1 MSPENGS
8 SKSRTGTL
16 QTSLLAIA
24 GVIGALATLVAS
36 VGDLRDGW
44 CRSVGLFCT
53 EKSTQT
59 DSQQSTHVDFANAKP
74 ILRSPDDGA
83 QLGNFPRTYELVWN
97 PVPGAS
103 AYKVELQMQVNGP
116 VPNSVQWIALNT
128 ATVSANNFSSEFN
141 GANWGRWR
149 ITAVNLTGE
158 ESQQS
163 DWRTFRFTQ

>member
-1 MSPENGS
+1 MSTENGS
-8 SKSRTGTL
+8 SKTRISTL

-36 VGDLRDGW
+36 VGELRDGW
-44 CRSVGLFCT
+44 CRSVGLFCA
-53 EKSTQT
+53 EKSTHI
-59 DSQQSTHVDFANAKP
+59 DPEKSTNVDFANAKP

-83 QLGNFPRTYELVWN
+83 QFNNFPRTYELVWN

-103 AYKVELQMQVNGP
+103 AYKVELQMQVSGP
-116 VPNSVQWIALNT
+116 VPNSVQWISMST

-141 GANWGRWR
+141 GATWGRWR

-163 DWRTFRFTQ
+163 DWRTFRFNQ